1 MIRSEL
7 IARIAAQNP
16 HLFER
21 DVEALVKAILDR
33 IADALADGDRVE
45 LRGLGSFEVR
55 QRDARR
61 ARNPK
66 TGDAVAVEARSS
78 VHFKPSKLMNARLNR
93 GEANPEQETEQFQ
106 RAS

>member
-7 IARIAAQNP
+7 VARIAQQNP

-21 DVEALVKAILDR
+21 EVEALVRVILNQ
-33 IADALADGDRVE
+33 IAETLAHGDRVE
-45 LRGLGSFEVR
+45 LRGFGTFEVR
-55 QRDARR
+55 ERDARS

-66 TGDAVAVEARSS
+66 TGEKVEVEPRAK
-78 VHFKPSKLMNARLNR
+78 VHFKPSKTMQARLNR
-93 GEANPEQETEQFQ
+93 GEVSPDQEVKRFL